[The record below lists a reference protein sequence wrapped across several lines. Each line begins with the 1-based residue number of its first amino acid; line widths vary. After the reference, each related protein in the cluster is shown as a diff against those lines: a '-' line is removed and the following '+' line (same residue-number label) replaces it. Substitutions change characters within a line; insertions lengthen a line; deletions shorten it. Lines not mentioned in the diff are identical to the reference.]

1 MDDNSI
7 LWIKSRYLKAGI
19 LPETSLGLFFL
30 ERGKRVEDGILSAG
44 TFYALEYGEG
54 NLTDGE
60 RHYVGTF
67 PKYDFGK
74 VVSGKFTSSFNES
87 DWQRRYDLMI
97 EADGNSFAIFQ
108 LDSVRV
114 VPDPS
119 DASDCNISIKFAKS
133 WPDCSR
139 KGAKEIEALICGIRR
154 EISLSGLGI

>member
-7 LWIKSRYLKAGI
+7 LWIESRYLCTQPGKAGI

-30 ERGKRVEDGILSAG
+30 ERGKRVEDGIFSAG
-44 TFYALEYGEG
+44 TFYALEDGEG

-60 RHYVGTF
+60 RHYVG
-67 PKYDFGK
+67 
-74 VVSGKFTSSFNES
+74 SGKFTRSFNES
-87 DWQRRYDLMI
+87 DWQRCYDLMI
-97 EADGNSFAIFQ
+97 EADGKSFTIFQ

-119 DASDCNISIKFAKS
+119 GASDCNISIKFARS

>member
-44 TFYALEYGEG
+44 TFYALEDGEG

-60 RHYVGTF
+60 RHYVG
-67 PKYDFGK
+67 
-74 VVSGKFTSSFNES
+74 SGKSILSHVALRSFDES
-87 DWQRRYDLMI
+87 DWLRCYDLII
-97 EADGNSFAIFQ
+97 EADGKSFTIFQ
-108 LDSVRV
+108 LDGVRV

-119 DASDCNISIKFAKS
+119 GGSDCGISIKFASS

-154 EISLSGLGI
+154 EISLSDLGI